1 VAETLED
8 IEQFVLG
15 YLPQGYEE
23 QDLAGLNFVD
33 SGLLDS
39 FGILSM
45 VMDIESR
52 FSVKLTPAELLNDDS
67 KTVGGLARLIASK
80 CVGG

>member
-1 VAETLED
+1 MAATLED

-15 YLPQGYEE
+15 YLPLGREGE
-23 QDLAGLNFVD
+23 DLAGFNFVD

>member
-1 VAETLED
+1 MAETLED

-80 CVGG
+80 CVSG

>member
-1 VAETLED
+1 MAETLED